1 MKHILWK
8 RILSAAL
15 VLGMLSVNTS
25 YAKTTQQNI
34 EDAKNQINSL
44 QQQKEEA
51 QEEVDDISDK
61 KGDIEANLNGLN
73 GELQNI
79 ASSMNKLEGEIET
92 KETEIAR
99 AQDELAAAELR
110 SKEQYEDMKVRIRF
124 IYENSTASAW
134 QTLLEASSMK
144 DFLNR
149 TEYISQ
155 INTYDRQKLDEF
167 QRVQQEIAEQK
178 AGLEADMETL
188 VAMQDEMKQN
198 QKRVNSL
205 ISTAQANLAQT
216 NEELAQ
222 AQGDVN
228 ELEKKLADMIAYEQK
243 LEEQKAREDAA
254 RLEAIK
260 QQEQEDTSGVVYVPT
275 DSDAYLLGAIIQ
287 CESEGEPYAGKLAV
301 GLEAIKQQEQED
313 TSGVVYVPTDSDAYL
328 LGAIIQCES
337 EGEPYAGKLAVGSVV
352 LNRVKSSYFPNTISG
367 VIYQS
372 GQFSPVASGRLAY
385 RLQAGVNNE

>member
-73 GELQNI
+73 GELQSI
-79 ASSMNKLEGEIET
+79 ASSMNELESEIET
-92 KETEIAR
+92 KETEIAQ

-134 QTLLEASSMK
+134 QTLFEASSMK

-155 INTYDRQKLDEF
+155 INTYDRQKLEEF
-167 QRVQQEIAEQK
+167 QRIQQEIAKQK
-178 AGLEADMETL
+178 AGLEADMEAL

-228 ELEKKLADMIAYEQK
+228 ELEKKLADMIAYEKK

-254 RLEAIK
+254 R
-260 QQEQEDTSGVVYVPT
+260 
-275 DSDAYLLGAIIQ
+275 
-287 CESEGEPYAGKLAV
+287 
-301 GLEAIKQQEQED
+301 LEAIKQQEQED

-385 RLQAGVNNE
+385 RLQAGVNNECLQAAQEVLNGNITLNCLYFRRNNGIIQGTVIGNHVFY

>member
-25 YAKTTQQNI
+25 YAKTAQQNI

-61 KGDIEANLNGLN
+61 KDDIEANLNGLN

-92 KETEIAR
+92 KETEIAQ

-134 QTLLEASSMK
+134 QTLFEASSMK

-178 AGLEADMETL
+178 ARLEADMETL

-205 ISTAQANLAQT
+205 ISTTQANLAQT

-301 GLEAIKQQEQED
+301 G
-313 TSGVVYVPTDSDAYL
+313 
-328 LGAIIQCES
+328 
-337 EGEPYAGKLAVGSVV
+337 SVV

-385 RLQAGVNNE
+385 RLQAGVNNECLQAAQEVLNGNITLNCLYFRRNNGIIQGTVIGNHVFY

>member
-34 EDAKNQINSL
+34 EDANNQINSL

-73 GELQNI
+73 GELQSI
-79 ASSMNKLEGEIET
+79 ASSMNELESEIET
-92 KETEIAR
+92 KETEIAQ

-134 QTLLEASSMK
+134 QTLFEASSMK

-155 INTYDRQKLDEF
+155 INTYDRQKLEEF
-167 QRVQQEIAEQK
+167 QRIQQEIAKQK
-178 AGLEADMETL
+178 AGLEADMEAL

-228 ELEKKLADMIAYEQK
+228 ELEKKLADMIAYEKK

-254 RLEAIK
+254 R
-260 QQEQEDTSGVVYVPT
+260 
-275 DSDAYLLGAIIQ
+275 
-287 CESEGEPYAGKLAV
+287 
-301 GLEAIKQQEQED
+301 LEAIKQQEQED

-385 RLQAGVNNE
+385 RLQAGVNNECLQAAQEVLNGNITLNCLYFRRNNGIIQGTVIGNHVFY